1 MENQRP
7 KVGVCVLIVKNSEFL
22 MGKRKGSHGEG
33 TWAPPGGHLEFGES
47 IEDCARREVME
58 ETGLNIKNIRKVTF
72 TNDILLEENKHYV
85 TCTVLAE
92 YDSGELVIKEPHKCE
107 RWEWFSVSDFPEP
120 MFIPVQNLLKEI
132 DITTLLN

>member
-7 KVGVCVLIVKNSEFL
+7 KVGVCVLIVKNSKFL

-58 ETGLNIKNIRKVTF
+58 ETGLKIKNIRKVTF
-72 TNDILLEENKHYV
+72 TNDILLKENKHYV
-85 TCTVLAE
+85 TCTVIAE
-92 YDSGELVIKEPHKCE
+92 YDSGELAIKEPHKCE